1 MVEYKKSEKIMKI
14 MITKDRTVVL
24 SMREGIVIQEKYMGM
39 GVMVLGMFA
48 SCK

>member
-1 MVEYKKSEKIMKI
+1 MVEYKKSEKI

-24 SMREGIVIQEKYMGM
+24 SMREREGIVIQEKYTGV